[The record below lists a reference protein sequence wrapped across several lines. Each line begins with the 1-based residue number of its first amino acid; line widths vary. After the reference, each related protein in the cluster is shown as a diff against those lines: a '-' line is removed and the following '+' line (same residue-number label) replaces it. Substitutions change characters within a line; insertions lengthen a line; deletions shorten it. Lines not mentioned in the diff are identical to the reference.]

1 MAFSRIVT
9 YVTFRFN
16 LPTASYVFCFPPQK
30 KTSTPGSV
38 STFQRLRGAT
48 KIGVVFFQDAQ
59 RHTWVQLQPTTHPYR
74 STEIVGLM
82 IFWIFGLTISF
93 SPLVFIFWHMFVLI
107 ETKKYPRSFLRKGY
121 YLRDG
126 GVDQSWKIMKLI
138 EARVSWWF
146 GSPES
151 PSAWGNWV
159 PKRVHKNWDVKTTPW

>member
-1 MAFSRIVT
+1 M
-9 YVTFRFN
+9 
-16 LPTASYVFCFPPQK
+16 CFVSLHKK